1 MQAYYV
7 PQAQLANL
15 NADQVF
21 QQQLQLQNMSGEFD
35 KTMMSIAALAPMFQA
50 AAIQGHNG
58 YSLMKDH
65 SDPELTDAQKIMMIV
80 A

>member
-35 KTMMSIAALAPMFQA
+35 KTMQSIAAFAPIFQ
-50 AAIQGHNG
+50 
-58 YSLMKDH
+58 
-65 SDPELTDAQKIMMIV
+65 
-80 A
+80 